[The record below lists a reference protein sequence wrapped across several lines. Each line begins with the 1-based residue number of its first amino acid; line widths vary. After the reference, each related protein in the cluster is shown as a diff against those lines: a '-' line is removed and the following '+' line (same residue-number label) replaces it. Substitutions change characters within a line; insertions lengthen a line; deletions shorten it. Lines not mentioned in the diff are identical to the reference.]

1 MTLTPHPAPRRAA
14 PTPPT
19 PTRAPAP
26 DLAPP
31 TPEPEL
37 ALVPEPID
45 ALPEGH
51 VLHGLNAQQRAA
63 VTHGTGVLVVIAGA
77 GSGKTRVIERRAR
90 HLIESGT
97 PPEQLLLLTFT
108 KRAANEMRERID
120 AHHAMSGLTATT
132 FHSFAYQMLRELQ
145 PHLDYPRVPIVID
158 TDDSARLLGEL
169 ARKHDAHKP
178 LPGRVLH
185 ALHSARVNRSLTLV
199 DAITRDAP
207 DLLPRADEIRDLIG
221 QYQELKTERALLDFD
236 DLLTHFEKLL
246 ADPNLAPLVTDRFA
260 HVLVDEF
267 QDVNAL
273 QARLTWLLAPHRN
286 LTIVGDPSQSIYRFR
301 GARVESLEEALA
313 QQHATVV
320 RLEENYRS
328 EPPILALANEV
339 LAQMPREHQLRLRTR
354 TRSGGRAPEAVA
366 FGNPHDEARG
376 ALAWVRELQRAGR
389 SLDEIAILYRS
400 SHLNIPLQGMLL
412 RESVPFRTFGGSSLT
427 STAHVKDL
435 LAFVRVVSNPEDGMA
450 VRRVAVL
457 YPGIG
462 PATARD
468 IGDSLT
474 FNAPEDLRAMSES
487 ARGGSAKGM
496 RSLADLIEL
505 AWRQTTFPKM
515 FGVLMEH
522 YQPLLE
528 RTYDRVPQRQRD
540 LEALHEIARGYED
553 GMQLVSDLML
563 DTSLGD
569 TVDEEPLERTVSLTL
584 STIHAAKGLEWPFV
598 LVYGASDDH
607 LPHYRSVKEDGEEGL
622 REERRLCY
630 VALTRAQEAVRVSYT
645 RHPNADAPESEV
657 AYSRFLTVALP
668 PRSP

>member
-1 MTLTPHPAPRRAA
+1 MTLTPHPVPRRAA
-14 PTPPT
+14 PTTPARASAPNPTLPP
-19 PTRAPAP
+19 A
-26 DLAPP
+26 L
-31 TPEPEL
+31 TPEPAL
-37 ALVPEPID
+37 APEPAE
-45 ALPEGH
+45 ALPEHH
-51 VLHGLNAQQRAA
+51 VLFGLNAQQRAA
-63 VTHGTGVLVVIAGA
+63 VTHGHGVLVVIAGA

-90 HLIESGT
+90 YLIESGT

-120 AHHAMSGLTATT
+120 AHHAMTGLTATT

-169 ARKHDAHKP
+169 ARKHDAAKP

-185 ALHSARVNRSLTLV
+185 ALHSARVNRSLALV

-221 QYQELKTERALLDFD
+221 QYQDVKKERALLDFD

-246 ADPNLAPLVTDRFA
+246 ADPNLAPLVTDRFE

-267 QDVNAL
+267 QDVNEL
-273 QARLTWLLAPHRN
+273 QAKLTWALAPHRN

-328 EPPILALANEV
+328 DASILALANDV
-339 LAQMPREHQLRLRTR
+339 LAQMPAEHRLTLRTS
-354 TRSGGRAPEAVA
+354 TRPGGRAPEALA
-366 FGNPHDEARG
+366 FGTPHDEARG
-376 ALAWVRELQRAGR
+376 ALAWVREHQRAGR

-400 SHLNIPLQGMLL
+400 SHLNIPLQGLLL

-427 STAHVKDL
+427 STAHVKDV
-435 LAFVRVVSNPEDGMA
+435 LAFVRVVSNPEDAMA

-468 IGDSLT
+468 IADSLT
-474 FNAPEDLRAMSES
+474 FNAPDDLRAMSEG

-496 RSLADLIEL
+496 RALADLIEL
-505 AWRQTTFPKM
+505 AWRQATFPKL
-515 FGVLMEH
+515 FEVLMEH

-569 TVDEEPLERTVSLTL
+569 AVDDEPHERTASLTL

-645 RHPNADAPESEV
+645 RHPNADAPDHEV
-657 AYSRFLTVALP
+657 AYSRFLTSALP
-668 PRSP
+668 ARVA